1 MSLSDFLPS
10 LRRQRLLPRTSRLHP
25 LRRVRR
31 AFDRM
36 RAALPEHVLLPLA
49 FILVIAGIVH
59 LASVLAMPVLAQ
71 KSAYQR
77 LLDMAQPN
85 HMTLLPDA
93 TPADMTLPMTDPA
106 FVSAVCLY
114 DLRER
119 PLRVR
124 VPATAD
130 YTSVSFY
137 TARGLAF
144 YALND
149 QAAGRVIELDLLS
162 PSQRAALPEDEE
174 ITAADR
180 LVVES
185 PADRGIVLI
194 RAYARY
200 PDLRESIRRQLEAAS
215 CTSSN

>member
-1 MSLSDFLPS
+1 MTDLLAGFRH
-10 LRRQRLLPRTSRLHP
+10 RRTLPRTTRPQP
-25 LRRVRR
+25 LKTVRR
-31 AFDRM
+31 TFARVG
-36 RAALPEHVLLPLA
+36 AALPEQVLLPA
-49 FILVIAGIVH
+49 AVILVLGLIVH
-59 LASVLAMPVLAQ
+59 LASILAMPVLAQ

-77 LLDMAQPN
+77 LLEIAKVNQL
-85 HMTLLPDA
+85 TLLPDV
-93 TPADMTLPMTDPA
+93 TPAGMLLPMSDPA
-106 FVSAVCLY
+106 FVTAVCPY
-114 DLRER
+114 DLSAR

-124 VPATAD
+124 VPATQD

-137 TARGLAF
+137 TARGVPF

-149 QAAGRVIELDLLS
+149 HAAGRVIELDLLS

-185 PADRGIVLI
+185 PAPKGIVLI

-200 PDLRESIRRQLEAAS
+200 GDLRPQVRRQLEAAGCQPS
-215 CTSSN
+215 T